1 MGKIKRCWYMKM
13 RCAVSSSNS
22 QEQDVQGERE
32 AGAASLWA
40 GHSPNGE
47 RYLWHASLGC
57 WLPHAYTVHT
67 QRPTGWR
74 ELVLWQELV
83 LRRCLGHHVVG
94 MPTHHVRRLR
104 HSGGRNGHLK
114 DKKHYSE
121 FRGRGPES
129 SRWTRR
135 ERNLQILPPSQE
147 EKHHL
152 LKLLGSQAL
161 WVFSHAR
168 SLTSQL
174 QTVLWIES
182 TACYNLNSK
191 YASYEFS
198 KYLESRLRRVSSRS

>member
-94 MPTHHVRRLR
+94 MSTHHVRRLR

-114 DKKHYSE
+114 DKKAL
-121 FRGRGPES
+121 FRVQRTRARVFKMNQKREKS
-129 SRWTRR
+129 S
-135 ERNLQILPPSQE
+135 NPPSLTGRE
-147 EKHHL
+147 APLAKAFGL
-152 LKLLGSQAL
+152 PGTLG
-161 WVFSHAR
+161 VFSCKVANEPA
-168 SLTSQL
+168 SN
-174 QTVLWIES
+174 
-182 TACYNLNSK
+182 CPLNRINSM
-191 YASYEFS
+191 
-198 KYLESRLRRVSSRS
+198 L